1 MCMHIRALH
10 TSHTAHCSIACW
22 RTRVCMHPAARSP
35 CVRHIRA
42 TPHTREIPNPNPS
55 IRAGRARAGRLQNPS
70 RAGRPCRTSE
80 PSRAGRRPFRSEPS
94 RAEHRQPKIRAV
106 ARLGSVRSLAQRVQM
121 MGMKASIPKPQK
133 IHFSPPHSR
142 ETSVFRDED
151 LVCYYGRLPW
161 RVMAQVP
168 NLCWERPL
176 DTTLRLV
183 LLVGMIPHCRK
194 RNGVK
199 ACADSVTSIDTA
211 QRQRRRSLF
220 GTIMRRDS

>member
-1 MCMHIRALH
+1 MYMHMRALH

-106 ARLGSVRSLAQRVQM
+106 ARLGSVRSLEIFARPADAFSQPDLLLSLCAMQR
-121 MGMKASIPKPQK
+121 
-133 IHFSPPHSR
+133 
-142 ETSVFRDED
+142 D
-151 LVCYYGRLPW
+151 LFVRNQGH
-161 RVMAQVP
+161 V
-168 NLCWERPL
+168 
-176 DTTLRLV
+176 
-183 LLVGMIPHCRK
+183 VGQLH
-194 RNGVK
+194 
-199 ACADSVTSIDTA
+199 
-211 QRQRRRSLF
+211 
-220 GTIMRRDS
+220 